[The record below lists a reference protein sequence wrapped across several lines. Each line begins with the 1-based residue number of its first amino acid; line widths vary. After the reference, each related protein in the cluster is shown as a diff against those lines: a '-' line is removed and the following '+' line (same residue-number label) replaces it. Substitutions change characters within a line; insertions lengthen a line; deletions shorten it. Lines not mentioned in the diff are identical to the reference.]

1 MKKQEETRV
10 LVDKRKL
17 RDAIDEKGYSKE
29 ALSLELGYNKSYL
42 SVFLS
47 DEKYKSL
54 DIKDEKLVCLL
65 LGCPIGSFVMQ
76 EAQNQNDSIPAILQ
90 NLMHEIV
97 ELQRDM
103 KNVISQVT
111 EVLAS
116 DKRILG
122 KLENLEENQEKMYRK
137 LNANTIQLEKIKEAT
152 EKMQNPE
159 YDRAQEFLRDILRDG
174 RVNSYDLLDAAD
186 KAGISR
192 AKVMQARKDLGVE
205 IDVTGYGKNQKSWW
219 YMPKNDK

>member
-47 DEKYKSL
+47 DEKCKSL

-137 LNANTIQLEKIKEAT
+137 LNANTIQLEKIKEST
-152 EKMQNPE
+152 EKMQKTE

>member
-65 LGCPIGSFVMQ
+65 LGCPIGSFVIRK
-76 EAQNQNDSIPAILQ
+76 AQNQNDPIPAILQ
-90 NLMHEIV
+90 NLMNEIA
-97 ELQRDM
+97 ELKRDM
-103 KNVISQVT
+103 KNIIGQVA
-111 EVLAS
+111 EVLTS
-116 DKRILG
+116 DKRILS
-122 KLENLEENQEKMYRK
+122 KTENLEENQEKMYRK
-137 LNANTIQLEKIKEAT
+137 LNANTIQLEKIKEST
-152 EKMQNPE
+152 EKMQKTE
-159 YDRAQEFLRDILRDG
+159 YDRASEFLRDILSGG

-219 YMPKNDK
+219 YMPKER

>member
-65 LGCPIGSFVMQ
+65 LGCPIGSFVIR
-76 EAQNQNDSIPAILQ
+76 EAQNQNDPIPAILQ
-90 NLMHEIV
+90 NLMNEIA
-97 ELQRDM
+97 ELKRDM
-103 KNVISQVT
+103 KNIIGQVA
-111 EVLAS
+111 EVLTS
-116 DKRILG
+116 DKRILS
-122 KLENLEENQEKMYRK
+122 KMENLEENQEKMYRK
-137 LNANTIQLEKIKEAT
+137 LNANTIQLEKIKEST
-152 EKMQNPE
+152 EKMQKTE

-192 AKVMQARKDLGVE
+192 AKVMQARKDMGVE

-219 YMPKNDK
+219 YMPKER

>member
-65 LGCPIGSFVMQ
+65 LGCPIGSFVIR
-76 EAQNQNDSIPAILQ
+76 EAQNQNDPIPAILQ

-111 EVLAS
+111 DVLAS
-116 DKRILG
+116 DKKILG
-122 KLENLEENQEKMYRK
+122 KTENLEENQEKMYRK
-137 LNANTIQLEKIKEAT
+137 LNANTIQLEKIKEST
-152 EKMQNPE
+152 EKMQKTE

-192 AKVMQARKDLGVE
+192 TKVMQARKDLGVE

-219 YMPKNDK
+219 YMPKER

>member
-137 LNANTIQLEKIKEAT
+137 LNANTIQLEKIKEST
-152 EKMQNPE
+152 EKMQKTE

>member
-65 LGCPIGSFVMQ
+65 LGCPIGSFVIR
-76 EAQNQNDSIPAILQ
+76 EAQNQNDPIPAILQ

-137 LNANTIQLEKIKEAT
+137 LNANTIQLEKIKEST
-152 EKMQNPE
+152 EKMQKTE

-219 YMPKNDK
+219 YMPKER

>member
-29 ALSLELGYNKSYL
+29 ALSLELGYSKSYL

-76 EAQNQNDSIPAILQ
+76 EAQNQNDPIPAILQ

-111 EVLAS
+111 DVLAS
-116 DKRILG
+116 DKKILG
-122 KLENLEENQEKMYRK
+122 KTENLEENQEKMYRK
-137 LNANTIQLEKIKEAT
+137 LNANTIQLEKIKEST
-152 EKMQNPE
+152 EKMQKTE

-192 AKVMQARKDLGVE
+192 TKVMQARKDLGVE

-219 YMPKNDK
+219 YMPKER

>member
-65 LGCPIGSFVMQ
+65 LGCPIGSFVIR
-76 EAQNQNDSIPAILQ
+76 EAQNQNDPIPAILQ
-90 NLMHEIV
+90 NLMNEIA
-97 ELQRDM
+97 ELKRDM
-103 KNVISQVT
+103 KNIIGQVA
-111 EVLAS
+111 EVLTS

-122 KLENLEENQEKMYRK
+122 KMENLEENQEKMYRK
-137 LNANTIQLEKIKEAT
+137 LNANTIQLEKIKEST
-152 EKMQNPE
+152 EKMQKTE
-159 YDRAQEFLRDILRDG
+159 YDRASEFLRDILSGG

-219 YMPKNDK
+219 YMPKER

>member
-65 LGCPIGSFVMQ
+65 LGCPIGSFVIR
-76 EAQNQNDSIPAILQ
+76 EAQNQNDPIPAILQ
-90 NLMHEIV
+90 NLMNEIA
-97 ELQRDM
+97 ELKRDM
-103 KNVISQVT
+103 KNIIGQVA
-111 EVLAS
+111 EVLTS
-116 DKRILG
+116 DKRILS
-122 KLENLEENQEKMYRK
+122 KMENLEENQEKMYRK
-137 LNANTIQLEKIKEAT
+137 LNANTIQLEKIKEST
-152 EKMQNPE
+152 EKMQKTE

-192 AKVMQARKDLGVE
+192 TKVMQARKDLGVE

-219 YMPKNDK
+219 YMPKER

>member
-65 LGCPIGSFVMQ
+65 LGCPIGSFVIR
-76 EAQNQNDSIPAILQ
+76 EAQNQNDPIPAILQ

-103 KNVISQVT
+103 KNVICQVT
-111 EVLAS
+111 EVLAF

-137 LNANTIQLEKIKEAT
+137 LNANTIQLEKIKEST
-152 EKMQNPE
+152 EKMQKTE
-159 YDRAQEFLRDILRDG
+159 YDRAQEFLRDILRGG

-219 YMPKNDK
+219 YMPKER

>member
-29 ALSLELGYNKSYL
+29 ALSLELGYSKSYL

-65 LGCPIGSFVMQ
+65 LGCPIGSFVIR
-76 EAQNQNDSIPAILQ
+76 EAQNQNDPIPAILQ

-111 EVLAS
+111 DVLAS
-116 DKRILG
+116 DKKILG
-122 KLENLEENQEKMYRK
+122 KTENLEENQEKMYRK
-137 LNANTIQLEKIKEAT
+137 LNANTIQLEKIKEST
-152 EKMQNPE
+152 EKMQKTE

-192 AKVMQARKDLGVE
+192 TKVMQARKDLGVE

-219 YMPKNDK
+219 YMPKER